1 MNTAEERYVHFSCC
15 LEWLNESWALLKTLK
30 DERQNPLFA
39 PSFRFALILYSK
51 PYRESR
57 GSATRKHRLDM
68 SFIPS
73 AHADLHKI
81 ILNERDQM
89 HAHSDLTV
97 MAAQL
102 TVHKFEEQKYAM
114 IIRNHLEPT
123 RLASRFDEV
132 VDLLEQTIDRMY
144 IEVKTL
150 EAQLPPTAA

>member
-1 MNTAEERYVHFSCC
+1 
-15 LEWLNESWALLKTLK
+15 
-30 DERQNPLFA
+30 
-39 PSFRFALILYSK
+39 
-51 PYRESR
+51 
-57 GSATRKHRLDM
+57 M

-132 VDLLEQTIDRMY
+132 VDVLEQTIDRMY